1 MAGSSY
7 SALQTKKNQLIRKAL
22 NGSVFIADVDA
33 TAITALT
40 DSTDKKLATLPAG
53 YTDLGWLSDDGA
65 QFSRDTDTSDVTSW
79 GSTEPTRSDV
89 TKDQTTLQVACQ
101 ETKLTTIGLY
111 LGVDTSTV
119 TADSTSGEVQIAK
132 PSTPVARHYRVLSI
146 AVDETDDGEIYI
158 ARFLPNGKVTAFD
171 DQNQNSGDDPIMWSV
186 TFSSF
191 KDEAL
196 GYSEKVFFGGPGWSA
211 LLTDMGF
218 SS

>member
-7 SALQTKKNQLIRKAL
+7 AALATKRNQLIRKAL
-22 NGSVFIADVDA
+22 NGSVFIADVDSD
-33 TAITALT
+33 AITALT
-40 DSTDKKLATLPAG
+40 DQSDKKLVTLPTG

-89 TKDQTTLQVACQ
+89 TKDRTTLQVSCQ
-101 ETKLTTIGLY
+101 ETKLATIGLY
-111 LGVDTSTV
+111 LGVDTSTI
-119 TADSTSGEVQIAK
+119 TADATSGEVSIAK

-146 AVDETDDGEIYI
+146 AVDESDDGEIYI
-158 ARFLPNGKVTAFD
+158 ARFLPNAKVTAFD

-191 KDEAL
+191 IDSVL
-196 GYSEKVFFGGPGWSA
+196 GYSEKTFFGGPGWSA

>member
-111 LGVDTSTV
+111 LGVDTSTI

-146 AVDETDDGEIYI
+146 AVDESDDGEIYI
-158 ARFLPNGKVTAFD
+158 ARFLPNAKVTAFD

-191 KDEAL
+191 TDSTL
-196 GYSEKVFFGGPGWSA
+196 GFSEKVFFGGPGWSA

>member
-7 SALQTKKNQLIRKAL
+7 SALQTKKNSLIRKAL
-22 NGSVFIADVDA
+22 NGSVFVADVDA
-33 TAITALT
+33 DPITALT
-40 DSTDKKLATLPAG
+40 DSTDKKLATLPTG
-53 YTDLGWLSDDGA
+53 YSDLGWLSDDGA
-65 QFSRDTDTSDVTSW
+65 QFSRETDTSDVTSW

-101 ETKLTTIGLY
+101 ETKLVTIGLY
-111 LGVDTSTV
+111 LGVDTSTI
-119 TADSTSGEVQIAK
+119 TADSTSGEVSIAK

-146 AVDETDDGEIYI
+146 AVDETDDGEVYV
-158 ARFLPNGKVTAFD
+158 ARFLPNAKVTAFD

-191 KDEAL
+191 TDPAL
-196 GYSEKVFFGGPGWSA
+196 GYSEKSFFGGPGWSA

>member
-7 SALQTKKNQLIRKAL
+7 AALSSKKNQLIRKAL

-40 DSTDKKLATLPAG
+40 DSADKKLAALPAG
-53 YTDLGWLSDDGA
+53 YTDLGWLTDDGA

-101 ETKLTTIGLY
+101 ETKLVTIGLY
-111 LGVDTSTV
+111 LGVDTSTI
-119 TADSTSGEVQIAK
+119 TADSTSGEVAVAK

-158 ARFLPNGKVTAFD
+158 ARFLPNAKVTAFD

-191 KDEAL
+191 MDSTL
-196 GYSEKVFFGGPGWSA
+196 GFAEKTFFGGPGWSA

>member
-7 SALQTKKNQLIRKAL
+7 SALATKKNQLIRKAL

-40 DSTDKKLATLPAG
+40 DSSDKKLAALPAG
-53 YTDLGWLSDDGA
+53 YTDLGWLTDDGA

-101 ETKLTTIGLY
+101 ETKLATIGLY
-111 LGVDTSTV
+111 LGVDTSTI
-119 TADSTSGEVQIAK
+119 TADSSSGEVSIAK

-158 ARFLPNGKVTAFD
+158 ARFLPNAKVTAFD

-191 KDEAL
+191 TDSVL
-196 GYSEKVFFGGPGWSA
+196 GFSEKTFFGGPGWAA